1 MQLIDEGVLPHN
13 AKPPQDILLRPT
25 LDYIKWINS
34 LQGHLRRQVI
44 HLSPP
49 CSIKVQKETVRVW
62 EQDGS
67 WSP

>member
-25 LDYIKWINS
+25 LDYVQWINS
-34 LQGHLRRQVI
+34 LPGHLRRQVV

-49 CSIKVQKETVRVW
+49 CSIKVQKEMVRVW
-62 EQDGS
+62 EQEGS
-67 WSP
+67 RSP